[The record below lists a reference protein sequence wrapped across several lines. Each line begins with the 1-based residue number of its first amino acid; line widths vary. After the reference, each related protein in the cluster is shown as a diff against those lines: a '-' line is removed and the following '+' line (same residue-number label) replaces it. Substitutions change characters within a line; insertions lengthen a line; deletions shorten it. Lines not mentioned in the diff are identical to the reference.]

1 MTSMNQLTIKIFADG
16 ADERGIAELA
26 ANPVIKG
33 YTTNPTLMRAAGVV
47 DYETFARR
55 VLETIGDK
63 PISFEVFSD
72 DFGEMERQAR
82 KMAAWGPN
90 VFVKI
95 PITTTG
101 GQSTAEVMRH
111 LSSEG
116 ILMNIT
122 GLLTVDQ
129 VCTACECVGE
139 GPGGIVSVFAGRIAD
154 TGCDPVPVMSRALEI
169 MRPFPKLELL
179 WASPRELLNVVQAQA
194 IGCHVITVTH
204 DLLKK
209 LPLLGR
215 DLTEYSLETVRM
227 FHRDAAAAGYEL

>member
-26 ANPVIKG
+26 ANPLIKG

-82 KMAAWGPN
+82 KIAAWGPN

-101 GQSTAEVMRH
+101 GESTSEVMRH
-111 LSSEG
+111 LSCEG
-116 ILMNIT
+116 VLMNIT

-129 VCTACECVGE
+129 VRTACECIGE

-154 TGCDPVPVMSRALEI
+154 TGCDPVPLMSDALEV
-169 MRPFPKLELL
+169 MRPFPRLELL

-194 IGCHVITVTH
+194 IGCHIITVTH